1 MTETKIILK
10 LSELYGF
17 NYEEALILLNINQV
31 EPTYIKPDLKLTIK
45 PFDGIIHEDK
55 CKAVIYNHGLYTQCE
70 NKCSKEFCSST
81 CRNQKYGHINT
92 RKDYPVGTYVLA
104 NGKRELNYSKVI
116 KRLEKKSTDRIVDR
130 ITTYDS
136 DNEIERQ
143 NNNIIPKQEKKR
155 GRPKNPIKNI
165 EENNDNNNYN
175 INNLK
180 SQDEIKVIRV
190 EINGILYLKDKN
202 NILYDSNTY
211 NIIGRWLDSLNKI
224 IDLN

>member
-1 MTETKIILK
+1 MSDYSLILK

-17 NYEEALILLNINQV
+17 NYEEALILL
-31 EPTYIKPDLKLTIK
+31 DLKEKQSEYVKEDLKTTIK
-45 PFDGIIHEDK
+45 PFDGIVHQDR
-55 CKAVIYNHGLYTQCE
+55 CKAVVYNHGLYTQCE
-70 NKCSKEFCSST
+70 NKCSKEFCSSV
-81 CRNQKYGHINT
+81 CKNQKYGHINV
-92 RKDYPVGTYVLA
+92 RKDYPVGTYVLN

-116 KRLEKKSTDRIVDR
+116 KRLEKKLPDKIIDR

-136 DNEIERQ
+136 DDEINKD
-143 NNNIIPKQEKKR
+143 NNNEMPKQEKKR

-165 EENNDNNNYN
+165 EENNDCNNYN

-180 SQDEIKVIRV
+180 SQDEIKVVRV

-211 NIIGRWLDSLNKI
+211 NIVGRWMDSLNRI
-224 IDLN
+224 VDLN